1 MIFYFIRRGAVI
13 APCWQ
18 EPAAHFLALGN
29 VIRNQLRFEHLFI
42 VRRRLAASRQR
53 NGEIL

>member
-1 MIFYFIRRGAVI
+1 MIFTLFRRGAVI

-29 VIRNQLRFEHLFI
+29 VIRNQLRFDHLFI

>member
-18 EPAAHFLALGN
+18 EPDAYFLTLGN
-29 VIRNQLRFEHLFI
+29 VIRNQLRFDLIFI

>member
-18 EPAAHFLALGN
+18 EPAAYFLALGN
-29 VIRNQLRFEHLFI
+29 VIRNQLRFDLIFI

>member
-13 APCWQ
+13 APSRQ
-18 EPAAHFLALGN
+18 ETAAHFLALGN
-29 VIRNQLRFEHLFI
+29 VIRNQLRFDHLFI